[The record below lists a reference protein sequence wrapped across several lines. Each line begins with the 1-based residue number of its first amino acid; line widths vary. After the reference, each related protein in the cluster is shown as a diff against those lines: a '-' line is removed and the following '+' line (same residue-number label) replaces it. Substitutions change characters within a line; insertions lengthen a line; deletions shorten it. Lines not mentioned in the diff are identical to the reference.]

1 MNIFSSEIMQ
11 QIFLSHY
18 LIFTFILFISAYV
31 TTYIIIPKVI
41 GVTNAKQ
48 LATPVNSRS
57 AHKFPTPSFGGVA
70 FFVTMILMV
79 SLIQSMLLHFV
90 GNNLI
95 AGLTILFM
103 VGLKDDLVISSA
115 KVKLIGQLMATSF
128 IIFLPQLQI
137 TSLHGFLNIY
147 EIPAYLS
154 LPLALIIMLGIINA
168 YNLIDGI
175 DGLAGIVG
183 IIICSIYGVI
193 FFFTSRDFSFLICVS
208 IIAILAAFLRY
219 NLSSGTNKIFMGD
232 SGSLIIGFLIGF
244 LTLRFLTIDSFTI
257 LDYQFKA
264 ENRLIFVISILFIPI
279 FDTTRIVFTRLAKKQ
294 NPFAAD
300 RNHAH
305 HILIDLGLSHVKAS
319 ILLGFLNI
327 FIALVFLLLG
337 RYYSSIVMTV
347 VMGLLFLLFTYL
359 FFALKTRKI
368 KIDFEFG
375 NSDFKYKS
383 PQIEEDKPVFCP
395 PLEKEKV

>member
-1 MNIFSSEIMQ
+1 MNIFNSETMQ
-11 QIFLSHY
+11 QVFLSHY
-18 LIFTFILFISAYV
+18 LIFTFILFSGAFI
-31 TTYIIIPKVI
+31 TTYLIIPKI
-41 GVTNAKQ
+41 IRVTNAKQ
-48 LATPVNSRS
+48 LTTPVNSRS
-57 AHKFPTPSFGGVA
+57 AHKFPIPSFGGVA

-79 SLIQSMLLHFV
+79 SLIQSMLLHSV

-115 KVKLIGQLMATSF
+115 KVKLIGQLIATAF
-128 IIFLPQLQI
+128 VIFLPQLQI
-137 TSLHGFLNIY
+137 TSLNGFLNIY
-147 EIPAYLS
+147 EIPSYLS
-154 LPLALIIMLGIINA
+154 LPLALILMLAIINA

-193 FFFTSRDFSFLICVS
+193 FFFTNRDFSFLICIS
-208 IIAILAAFLRY
+208 IIAILMAFLKY
-219 NLSSGTNKIFMGD
+219 NLSSGSHKIFMGD
-232 SGSLIIGFLIGF
+232 SGSLTIGFLIGF
-244 LTLRFLTIDSFTI
+244 LTLRFLTIDSFSI

-264 ENRLIFVISILFIPI
+264 ENGIIFVISILFILV
-279 FDTTRIVFTRLAKKQ
+279 FDTTRIVFTRLIKKQ

-305 HILIDLGLSHVKAS
+305 HILIDLGLSHIKAS

-327 FIALVFLLLG
+327 IIALVFLLLG
-337 RYYSSIVMTV
+337 RYYSSITMTL
-347 VMGLLFLLFTYL
+347 VMGLLYLLFTYL

-368 KIDFEFG
+368 NLDFEFG
-375 NSDFKYKS
+375 A
-383 PQIEEDKPVFCP
+383 P
-395 PLEKEKV
+395 